1 MHSTSKARTM
11 ASVNIY
17 LLVRM
22 LCKNHGAQDHEFS
35 QYQSLESE
43 RNEWLEASKIQRTQ
57 RVAMTSA

>member
-1 MHSTSKARTM
+1 M